1 MDTRYSSDRP
11 TEGASNNSSSEG
23 HVRPGT
29 SRPRPVSR
37 FEEDPGNARRVRRA
51 PEGGHPQHRQPAN
64 GQPARRKPPRR
75 RKPKW
80 TLYLILILAVVIIVA
95 LSILV
100 LKLTDPN
107 RVDSPQP
114 ASTPEATLA
123 PQTDATVSPDSTDS
137 TATLSTGDH
146 GATLAELL
154 GSEDSDLGG
163 LSEGRLAKVDDLCVN
178 PNLPED
184 WMNILLLGS
193 DERTLTESARTDS
206 MIICSINLKTGAV
219 KLTSIMRD
227 LAVDYDEIGEYNG
240 TYRINAANFFGG
252 EELAMRIVNERF
264 NMNIENYVHVN
275 FYGFQQI
282 AHMLGGVDMDITEEE
297 MEEIN
302 YRIVEQAYAA
312 YKEGIDE
319 SNLPNEYLETYGENT
334 HLDGRQT
341 LAYARI
347 RKLDGGDYERANRQ
361 RKVLAA
367 LMSKLSGQSPAELLS
382 LGTAAME
389 YLKTNMSI
397 DSILAV
403 AIKVTQSGLSDVESL
418 RLPINGS
425 YTQETRDGQDMLY
438 DCDWNANASEL
449 YYFIYGE

>member
-1 MDTRYSSDRP
+1 MATQYSEDRP
-11 TEGASNNSSSEG
+11 YEGAPVYPSE
-23 HVRPGT
+23 RSAQPDARR
-29 SRPRPVSR
+29 SRTVSR
-37 FEEDPGNARRVRRA
+37 FEEESCRARRA
-51 PEGGHPQHRQPAN
+51 PEGH
-64 GQPARRKPPRR
+64 PARNHRPASGPAPHRKPPRR
-75 RKPKW
+75 RKPRIY
-80 TLYLILILAVVIIVA
+80 LYLILVLAVILIVAVSILA
-95 LSILV
+95 

-107 RVDSPQP
+107 RTADP
-114 ASTPEATLA
+114 APSATPEVA
-123 PQTDATVSPDSTDS
+123 PTVSSDSAQATEPPQVTADLPQS
-137 TATLSTGDH
+137 TNHTAS
-146 GATLAELL
+146 LAELL
-154 GSEDSDLGG
+154 GNEDSDLDG
-163 LSEGRLAKVDDLCVN
+163 LSQGQIAQIDDLCVN
-178 PNLPED
+178 PNLSED

-193 DERTLTESARTDS
+193 DERVLTESARTDS
-206 MIICSINLKTGAV
+206 MIICSINLKTGQV

-227 LAVDYDEIGEYNG
+227 LAVDYDEIGDYNG

-264 NMNIENYVHVN
+264 NLNIENYVHVN

-282 AHMLGGVDMDITEEE
+282 AQMLGGVDMDITEEE
-297 MEEIN
+297 KDEIN

-319 SNLPNEYLETYGENT
+319 SGLPNEYLETYGENT

-361 RKVLAA
+361 RKVLTA
-367 LMSKLSGQSPAELLS
+367 LMGKLSGQSPAELLN
-382 LGTAAME
+382 LGTTAMQ

-403 AIKVTQSGLSDVESL
+403 ALKVTQSGLNDVESL